1 MTASSTLNATPAR
14 PKRNRFA
21 IIIRM
26 LLRDPLA
33 SAAAAFLLVLVIAAI
48 VGPPFLDKFAT
59 NMDLGKRNLAPFHP
73 EHGLAFILGA
83 DSLGRSMLARLIVGA
98 RLSLAISGTAVLLS
112 MTVGAIIGVFTG
124 YIGGWQ
130 STVIMRL
137 TDIIISFPGLLL
149 ALIVL
154 YVIGPNAVNVALI
167 LAIGRMPLYIRTAR
181 AETLELRERM
191 FVNAARSLGVKTP
204 SIVFRHIAPLVLPTM
219 VTVAAVD
226 FASVILAESG
236 LSFLG
241 LGIQPPQFTW
251 GAMVAAGRQYLQHAW
266 WLTFWPG
273 LLIMATTL
281 SLNLLANWVRTA
293 TDPQQRWR
301 LETSKDRANE

>member
-1 MTASSTLNATPAR
+1 
-14 PKRNRFA
+14 
-21 IIIRM
+21 M
-26 LLRDPLA
+26 LLRDPFA
-33 SAAAAFLLVLVIAAI
+33 FAAAVFLVVLVLAAI
-48 VGPPFLDKFAT
+48 IGPPFLTHFAD
-59 NMDLGKRNLAPFHP
+59 NMDLGKRNLAPFQLDK
-73 EHGLAFILGA
+73 GFAFILGA

-98 RLSLAISGTAVLLS
+98 QLSLAISGAVIVLS
-112 MTVGAIIGVFTG
+112 MTVGGIIGVFTG

-130 STVIMRL
+130 STLIMRL

-149 ALIVL
+149 ALVVL
-154 YVIGPNAVNVALI
+154 YVLGPNAFNVIMI
-167 LAIGRMPLYIRTAR
+167 LSIGRLPLFIRTAR
-181 AETLELRERM
+181 AQTLELRERM
-191 FVNAARSLGVKTP
+191 FVSAARSLGVSTP
-204 SIVFRHIAPLVLPTM
+204 TIVFRHIAPLVVPTM
-219 VTVAAVD
+219 ITVAAVD

-241 LGIQPPQFTW
+241 LGIQPPTFTW
-251 GAMVAAGRQYLQHAW
+251 GAMVAAGRQYLQTAW

-301 LETSKDRANE
+301 LQISKDRAND